1 MWKKMGEGK
10 KTWANKVGLVTL
22 LDIEWKELDLGALV
36 EFLNTFVIKGSK
48 IYFGRRGI
56 MYVINKQIMVYAF
69 RICQTGYIEHPKG

>member
-1 MWKKMGEGK
+1 MGEGK
-10 KTWANKVGLVTL
+10 ETWANKVGLVTL
-22 LDIEWKELDLGALV
+22 LDIEWKELDHGALV

-69 RICQTGYIEHPKG
+69 KICQTRYIEHPNG

>member
-1 MWKKMGEGK
+1 VEEDGRRK

-48 IYFGRRGI
+48 IYFGRKGI